1 MFIIKRNGQKEEINL
16 NKIRNCIRQ
25 FCHNLNS
32 EYIDVDSITSTVS
45 QGLVNGIRSMELNT
59 LLAETCASMITY
71 HYDYG
76 LLAARFAI
84 SNLHKETRANFSEV
98 IQQLHEN
105 SVVSK
110 RIANVVANNAAHLDS
125 SIVHSRDYAFN
136 YFGFKT
142 LEKSYLLRIND
153 IVVERPQYLFM
164 RVALEIHNDDIPR
177 VLESYNL
184 MSQKYFIHATPTLFN
199 AGTLNP
205 QLSSCFLLT
214 MKCEDIESIFET
226 VTQCAVISRY
236 AGGIGL
242 AAHGT
247 ENLIPMLHVL
257 NSTSRF
263 IQERGCK
270 RPGAFAIY
278 LEPWHMSIFE
288 FLNLKKNTGT
298 IESHCRDL
306 FTALWIPDLFM
317 QRVENDSIW
326 SLMNP
331 VECVGLSNCY
341 GKKFNL
347 LYETYERENKF
358 TKQVPARKVFRA
370 ILEAQIESGTPY
382 MLYKDSCNQKSNQS
396 NLGTIQC
403 SNLCSEIVQFVS
415 PKEIAV
421 CNLASIALNQFV
433 SNGHFDFEKLKE
445 ITKVVTYNLNKIID
459 INMYPVV
466 QAKTSNL
473 LHRPIAIGVQ
483 GLADTF
489 FLLKY
494 AFDSPEARDL
504 NVKIFETL
512 YYGAL
517 EASNE
522 LSHTCG
528 PYISFPNSPASN
540 GILQYDLWEEAEL
553 PVGPWNWNSLKKK
566 IQKRGLRNSL
576 LIAVMPTA
584 STAQI
589 FDNFESCDPITS
601 NIYTRNVLSGN
612 YQIINKYLLH
622 DLIDLNLWSNAMKER
637 IIANQGSVQHI
648 DEIPNSLKLLYKTAW
663 EISQKCLIDM
673 AVKRGPF
680 VDQSQSLTIYLE
692 NPTISKLSSMHFY
705 GWRKGLKTGM
715 YYLRTKG
722 AASPIQFTVSKDCVN
737 CSA

>member
-1 MFIIKRNGQKEEINL
+1 MFIIKRNGQKEKINL
-16 NKIRNCIRQ
+16 NKIRNCIKD
-25 FCHNLNS
+25 FCHNS
-32 EYIDVDSITSTVS
+32 EYIDVDFIASSVS
-45 QGLVNGIRSMELNT
+45 RGLVNGIRSTELDT
-59 LLAETCASMITY
+59 LLAETCASMIT
-71 HYDYG
+71 HHSEYG

-84 SNLHKETRANFSEV
+84 SNLHKETHANFSKV
-98 IQQLHEN
+98 IQQLYEN

-110 RIANVVANNAAHLDS
+110 KIADLVKKNAEYLDS
-125 SIVHSRDYAFN
+125 SIVHSRDYAFD

-142 LEKSYLLRIND
+142 LEKSYLLRIKD
-153 IVVERPQYLFM
+153 VVVERPQYLFM
-164 RVALEIHNDDIPR
+164 RVALEIHNDDMPR
-177 VLESYNL
+177 VLETYSL

-214 MKCEDIESIFET
+214 TKGEDIESIFET
-226 VTQCAVISRY
+226 VTQCAVISRH

-242 AAHGT
+242 ATHGT

-263 IQERGCK
+263 IQEKGCK

-298 IESHCRDL
+298 THCRDL
-306 FTALWIPDLFM
+306 FYALWVPDLFM
-317 QRVENDSIW
+317 QRVENDSVW

-331 VECVGLSNCY
+331 VECVGLSDCY
-341 GKKFNL
+341 GKAFNL
-347 LYETYERENKF
+347 LYEAYERENKF
-358 TKQVPARKVFRA
+358 IKQIPARKVFRA

-382 MLYKDSCNQKSNQS
+382 MLYKDSCNQKSNQM

-403 SNLCSEIVQFVS
+403 SNLCSEIVQFAS

-445 ITKVVTYNLNKIID
+445 ITKIVTYNLNKIVD
-459 INMYPVV
+459 IGMYPVE
-466 QAKTSNL
+466 QAQISNL
-473 LHRPIAIGVQ
+473 SHRPLAIGVQ

-494 AFDSPEARDL
+494 AFDSSEARDL

-517 EASNE
+517 EASSE
-522 LSHTCG
+522 LSHTYG
-528 PYISFPNSPASN
+528 PYISFPNSPASK
-540 GILQYDLWEEAEL
+540 GILQYDMWNNASPGGLWD
-553 PVGPWNWNSLKKK
+553 WNTLKTK
-566 IQKRGLRNSL
+566 IQTRGLRNSL

-589 FDNFESCDPITS
+589 FGNFESCDPITS
-601 NIYTRNVLSGN
+601 NIYTRNVLSGT

-622 DLIDLNLWSNAMKER
+622 DLIDLNLWSNAMREK
-637 IIANQGSVQHI
+637 IIANRGSIQHI
-648 DEIPNSLKLLYKTAW
+648 AEIPNFLKSLYKTVW
-663 EISQKCLIDM
+663 EIPQKCLIDM
-673 AVKRGPF
+673 AAQRGPF

-692 NPTISKLSSMHFY
+692 NPTISNLSSMHFY

-715 YYLRTKG
+715 YYLRTK
-722 AASPIQFTVSKDCVN
+722 AAVCPIQFTISRDC